1 MRHEQALAEVLAG
14 GPLPAEAAL
23 HLKQCPSCRR
33 ELQDLREVE
42 GLLKAAAPQGGD
54 SAWEARLLKRLGES
68 PWDRGRFALRA
79 AAALLLAASLVAG
92 LYGAA
97 AGSKIPGAGMA
108 AAPAGQAPSPAELR
122 TLLSAPEDS
131 TSALLDLSGQV
142 SEEMPL
148 TPPASLLDYVGSTDS
163 GGWNG

>member
-1 MRHEQALAEVLAG
+1 MNHDDALAEVLAG
-14 GPLPAEAAL
+14 GLLSAEAAL

-68 PWDRGRFALRA
+68 SWDRGRFALRA

-97 AGSKIPGAGMA
+97 AGSKFPGAGMA
-108 AAPAGQAPSPAELR
+108 AALSGQAPSPAEFR

-148 TPPASLLDYVGSTDS
+148 TPPASLLDEFGSTDW